1 MGQPDTASAAA
12 SSHPVRS
19 SRRGLRLFLLLI
31 VPLFGLALG
40 ALLFFDGGRYV
51 STDNAYVKTHKIA
64 ISSDLDGRV
73 TAVNVADHQWVE
85 QGQILF
91 QLEQEPLRL
100 QLAGL
105 QAQLAL
111 VRTDIEALRATYRQ
125 EQAERTLAEERL
137 AYNQREYQR
146 QLKLS
151 RSGIVSASTYEETE
165 QTMREARQ
173 KLAALVESMNQI
185 RIRLGGDL
193 NSPVAEHPR
202 YRQAQAALHQVELDL
217 RRTVIRAPSSGQV
230 SHLTLEPGEYV
241 EEGQAVFSLIAT
253 QTTWIDANFKETQ
266 LTHIQAGQTA
276 TVQAD
281 AYPGLVWHAEVS
293 SISAATG
300 AEFALLPPQ
309 NASGNWVKVVQRI
322 PVRLALLDTHPQ
334 ADLRAGMSV
343 QVVIDT
349 GLQPAW
355 PEPLASLRR
364 ELLNWFTFK
373 TDASA
378 PAAKAAAPAVT
389 SG

>member
-1 MGQPDTASAAA
+1 MGHSDTASATTVSRPA
-12 SSHPVRS
+12 RS
-19 SRRGLRLFLLLI
+19 SRRWLRLFLLLI

-51 STDNAYVKTHKIA
+51 STENAYVKAHKIA

-73 TAVNVADHQWVE
+73 IAVNVVDHQWVE

-100 QLAGL
+100 QLAGI

-173 KLAALVESMNQI
+173 KLAALLENMNQI

-193 NSPVAEHPR
+193 HSRLKN
-202 YRQAQAALHQVELDL
+202 
-217 RRTVIRAPSSGQV
+217 
-230 SHLTLEPGEYV
+230 
-241 EEGQAVFSLIAT
+241 
-253 QTTWIDANFKETQ
+253 
-266 LTHIQAGQTA
+266 
-276 TVQAD
+276 
-281 AYPGLVWHAEVS
+281 
-293 SISAATG
+293 
-300 AEFALLPPQ
+300 
-309 NASGNWVKVVQRI
+309 I
-322 PVRLALLDTHPQ
+322 PV
-334 ADLRAGMSV
+334 
-343 QVVIDT
+343 T
-349 GLQPAW
+349 G
-355 PEPLASLRR
+355 RR
-364 ELLNWFTFK
+364 RQRCIRSSWTC
-373 TDASA
+373 
-378 PAAKAAAPAVT
+378 
-389 SG
+389 GGR